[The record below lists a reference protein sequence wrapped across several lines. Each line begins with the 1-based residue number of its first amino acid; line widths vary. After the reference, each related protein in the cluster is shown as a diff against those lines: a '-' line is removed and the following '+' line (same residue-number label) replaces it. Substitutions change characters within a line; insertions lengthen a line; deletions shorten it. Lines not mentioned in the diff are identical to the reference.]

1 MAFLMGK
8 EGKPISIKDIMKVS
22 SKKAK
27 STEMESINGLMELN
41 IKVILNTA

>member
-22 SKKAK
+22 SKKDK